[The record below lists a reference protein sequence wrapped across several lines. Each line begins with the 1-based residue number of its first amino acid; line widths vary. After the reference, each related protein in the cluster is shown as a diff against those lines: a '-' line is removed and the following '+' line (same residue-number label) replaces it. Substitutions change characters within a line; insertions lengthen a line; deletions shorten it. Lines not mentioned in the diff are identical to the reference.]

1 MSLAGFAAW
10 LQATPFSITLQS
22 HAWVVPALQSLH
34 ILMIGVVFVSI
45 LAVALRVLGW
55 FRADESLIQV
65 LRRFAPFLWTGVV
78 VMACTGLLLT
88 ITEPV
93 RELTSVS
100 FRIKIPLVVIG
111 VIVAAIFARRVARAA
126 HNGAVAATA
135 AGVRQ
140 PTGMRLA
147 AVATVLLWL
156 VIIFLGRAIAY
167 DEAIW
172 GKPAVTQLDAAG

>member
-10 LQATPFSITLQS
+10 LQATSLSITLQS
-22 HAWVVPALQSLH
+22 HAWVVPTLQSLH

-45 LAVALRVLGW
+45 VAVALRVLGW
-55 FRADESLIQV
+55 FRADESLAQV
-65 LRRFAPFLWTGVV
+65 WRRFAPFLWTGVA

-88 ITEPV
+88 ISEPV

-100 FRIKIPLVVIG
+100 FRIKIPLVAFG
-111 VIVAAIFARRVARAA
+111 VIVAATFARFVARAA
-126 HNGAVAATA
+126 RSGAVVATA
-135 AGVRQ
+135 PGARLPV
-140 PTGMRLA
+140 GMRLA
-147 AVATVLLWL
+147 AIATVLLWL

-172 GKPAVTQLDAAG
+172 GKHAVTQLDAAG